1 MSRSTARCDQ
11 IISLIDRCLAECEPS
26 SSVERRAPFDQPGD
40 PAAPTA

>member
-26 SSVERRAPFDQPGD
+26 SSVERRAPSDQQSD
-40 PAAPTA
+40 QAAPAA